1 MRSIW
6 SINDIQKKDK
16 REPLPEHI
24 SAAVIGG
31 GMAGILCA
39 WFLMESGVDTA
50 VSYTH
55 LTLPTIRLV

>member
-31 GMAGILCA
+31 GWQGSFVHGSL
-39 WFLMESGVDTA
+39 WKA
-50 VSYTH
+50 VW
-55 LTLPTIRLV
+55 IQ